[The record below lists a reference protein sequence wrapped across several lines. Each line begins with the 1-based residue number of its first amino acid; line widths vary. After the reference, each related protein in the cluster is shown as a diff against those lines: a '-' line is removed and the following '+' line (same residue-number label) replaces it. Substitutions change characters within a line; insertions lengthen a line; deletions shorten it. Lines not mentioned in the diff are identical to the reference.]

1 MAASSVFFMHAR
13 YSRNEFAWNIKDP
26 SEANFKQF
34 HVLEMMLFYSR
45 LAPDLGFYLSS
56 R

>member
-13 YSRNEFAWNIKDP
+13 YNRNEFAWNIKDP
-26 SEANFKQF
+26 SEANFK
-34 HVLEMMLFYSR
+34 
-45 LAPDLGFYLSS
+45 LSIAITQHALDVF